1 MSADMMVKHW
11 LLNLAVESPVWLSQ
25 IFPLIDSEGLN
36 VKPVP
41 GCNAA
46 DYARNL
52 IELFDSGM
60 ILLSSEVPED
70 DVQSRPGVELVLAR
84 FLKPAS
90 DDPKLNQ
97 QDRLPPI
104 HERNR
109 LPGMQVSFKLTA
121 RGGEAWESA
130 AEPDWNNILT
140 VSMDHDSGDLYSPH
154 RHLLM
159 AWMGWCQEIGQQ
171 WIPAETIN
179 WQTHADFEILYW
191 KRLPLVYHA
200 SFTLQPAGPRWSNQ
214 EPKWFREWYI
224 SAITWHKKPWDLT
237 GWPSE

>member
-11 LLNLAVESPVWLSQ
+11 LLDLAAESPVWLSQ

-46 DYARNL
+46 DYARGL
-52 IELFDSGM
+52 VDLFDSGM
-60 ILLSSEVPED
+60 IVLSSEVPED
-70 DVQSRPGVELVLAR
+70 EVQNRSGVKRILAR
-84 FLKPAS
+84 FLKLAS
-90 DDPKLNQ
+90 DDPTLNQ
-97 QDRLPPI
+97 QGRLRPI
-104 HERNR
+104 YERNR

-121 RGGEAWESA
+121 RGGEAWERI

-140 VSMDHDSGDLYSPH
+140 VSMDRDSGDLCSPN

-159 AWMGWCQEIGQQ
+159 AFVGWYQEIGRQR
-171 WIPAETIN
+171 IPPETIH
-179 WQTHADFEILYW
+179 WQTHTDFEILYW
-191 KRLPLVYHA
+191 KELPLVYHA
-200 SFTLQPAGPRWSNQ
+200 SFTLQPADPRWSNQ
-214 EPKWFREWYI
+214 EPQWFLEWYI
-224 SAITWHKKPWDLT
+224 SAITWHKKPWDLP